1 MSLVWSVRE
10 KLTTPTTI
18 TVDQIYARFI
28 GDGSI
33 NENDFGNFVKVK
45 DRTTE
50 MIEYMR
56 NFERIQNAE
65 NNIHDVLIA
74 FNNHFAGFGPQSVN
88 DFLKTTNKLEK
99 SWKSDLESRQQNNS
113 NQTHNKYRSSIPDF
127 SRFHYKA

>member
-10 KLTTPTTI
+10 ELTTPTII

-28 GDGSI
+28 GDRSI
-33 NENDFGNFVKVK
+33 NEKDFGKVVKVK

-74 FNNHFAGFGPQSVN
+74 LQQSLCGIWSLVR
-88 DFLKTTNKLEK
+88 E
-99 SWKSDLESRQQNNS
+99 
-113 NQTHNKYRSSIPDF
+113 
-127 SRFHYKA
+127 